1 MPSVQGAASRIF
13 RFHPDRLKHL
23 VLQTAPPEDVIFR
36 ISEQNKTHALVLLCY
51 LQFVCSLFELFCSC
65 TPSSR
70 PPVCAFVD
78 NRYAIDAANNTN
90 KCKANRKQVAETR
103 RAVSALRTLT
113 EVSIRWVPAHAGV
126 GGNEVADSLAKR
138 GGKGTTSR
146 APLPRRPRLLAAPLT
161 PLSLP
166 PAPSSTQIS
175 S

>member
-78 NRYAIDAANNTN
+78 NRYAIDAAHNTI
-90 KCKANRKQVAETR
+90 KCKSDRKQVAETR
-103 RAVSALRTLT
+103 HAVSALRTLT
-113 EVSIRWVPAHAGV
+113 EVSICWVPAHAGV
-126 GGNEVADSLAKR
+126 GEIAVSLAKTGR
-138 GGKGTTSR
+138 QGHHLTRFPVTSH
-146 APLPRRPRLLAAPLT
+146 AGPAF
-161 PLSLP
+161 SP
-166 PAPSSTQIS
+166 PP
-175 S
+175 